1 MYKIILAIVLALTLN
16 AEIIDGVAIVVKGKA
31 ITLYDIKKEM
41 QLSHIDAKK
50 ASDIL
55 VRKALEDTEIQ
66 ERGVEVSSNDVYEDI
81 KKTAKRNG
89 MSVSTFYEAVRNN
102 NGLSSSELKKKI
114 REKLLSQKLY
124 ASIAYSSMQPP
135 SETEIKEYFELH
147 KNKFSHPSSFTAIIY
162 SSSNRGRLAEK
173 INNPMLYAPDIQT
186 QEQVLPFDKI
196 APELASILEKTPLNS
211 FTTIIPNGQNGF
223 ISFYIK
229 NIKKNQNPI
238 LDDFKHQ
245 IINTV
250 MTEKR
255 EQVLGDYFA
264 KLRNNADIKNIR
276 TVE

>member
-238 LDDFKHQ
+238 LDDFKNQ